1 MNNNN
6 YQKGNYKPKQQK
18 EVLPIIPSAIDIERA
33 VLGAMML
40 DSSAYYV
47 AMNQYA
53 LSQEDFTVSKY
64 KKIFAAIQLISAN
77 NGKVDMLTVVDALPK
92 VDFEKEVDI
101 VDITDITMR
110 VASTANL
117 EHHTML
123 LAEKTMRRKMIE
135 ACDAGMKLAF
145 DDSADVIDSVQDLQA
160 QAFAITDTI
169 TGTEENIDSL
179 LDEIEAIA
187 TGEKEY
193 KREYTPTG
201 IKSLDEGGFYGV
213 EPRDIIAIGA
223 ESGVGKSAFML
234 NLVKALIY
242 EDKRVAFFSYEM
254 TVKDLLLRLC
264 AIETGIDANRI
275 KSGQLAPKEIEAFT
289 EAMILIRSK
298 RHLLHFFDCAG
309 MPIEIL
315 RSKCLSIHYRTKLD
329 CVMIDYLQ
337 IMGDAVGM
345 RRQDES
351 QDYNCKRIQAL
362 KKQIGCSFVIASQF
376 RKERQKGINQRPS
389 AADLKGAQMLE
400 AMCTK
405 ILILDSRH
413 KRGQEEYDDGTPT
426 LGKVDVYVDKNRE
439 GQIFNTR
446 LNYKGSCLTFT
457 SESDKDEYFNNPQY
471 PSSNNHSENYD
482 NSELDN
488 FSANF
493 LDAPF

>member
-1 MNNNN
+1 MNKQ
-6 YQKGNYKPKQQK
+6 YQKGKYKPKQEP
-18 EVLPIIPSAIDIERA
+18 EVLNVIPSAIEIERA

-53 LSQEDFTVSKY
+53 LSPEDFTVGKY
-64 KKIFAAIQLISAN
+64 KKIFSAIQLISAN
-77 NGKVDMLTVVDALPK
+77 NGKVDMLSVVNHLPK
-92 VDFEKEVDI
+92 VDTENEVTPI
-101 VDITDITMR
+101 DITEITMR

-117 EHHTML
+117 EYHTML

-169 TGTEENIDSL
+169 TGTKENLNDI

-213 EPRDIIAIGA
+213 EPEDIIAVGA
-223 ESGVGKSAFML
+223 ESGVGKSAFMM
-234 NLVKALIY
+234 NLIKSLMY
-242 EDKRVAFFSYEM
+242 ENKSVAFFSYEM
-254 TVKDLLLRLC
+254 TVKSLLLRLC
-264 AIETGIDANRI
+264 AIETGIDAKRI
-275 KSGQLAPKEIEAFT
+275 KSGQLTNQERIDFLA
-289 EAMILIRSK
+289 AMTFFRSK
-298 RHLLHFFDCAG
+298 LHLLHFFDCAG

-315 RSKCLSIHYRTKLD
+315 RSKCLSIHYRTKLH

-362 KKQIGCSFVIASQF
+362 KKQLGCAFVIASQF
-376 RKERQKGINQRPS
+376 RKERKLGINSRPS

-405 ILILDSRH
+405 ILILDSLH
-413 KRGQEEYDDGTPT
+413 KRGIEEYPDGTPT
-426 LGKVDVYVDKNRE
+426 IGKVDVYIDKNRE

-457 SESDKDEYFNNPQY
+457 SESSQDEYFNNPQY
-471 PSSNNHSENYD
+471 PQNNPQAISYD
-482 NSELDN
+482 NSDLDS